1 MTGNLVAGAA
11 MLVLRIARQV
21 LGLVLDGPT
30 LLIIVIVTKVAI
42 LPHTICGSLRWPV
55 CE

>member
-1 MTGNLVAGAA
+1 MTGNLVVAAA
-11 MLVLRIARQV
+11 MLLLMVARQI

-42 LPHTICGSLRWPV
+42 LPHAICGSLGWPV
-55 CE
+55 WV